1 VQGKDHLKVWLRR
14 HISYANVVAT
24 LALFAAVAGTSYA
37 ALRIGSRE
45 ITNNSVRS
53 VDIRN
58 NGILSKDVRDRGLRG
73 RDVSRNGLGGG
84 AIKESALGRVPDA
97 AQLDGRPAFEY
108 RLRCPPGTVS
118 KAGVCIESS
127 PRSPVPFPSAIG
139 TCSDAGR
146 RLPDYAVLKRT
157 GEENGPLSPTPEW
170 TSSVY
175 EGAPG
180 ELKVVLVTSNGGEDF
195 GPALTP
201 TTRPFR
207 CMALPSN

>member
-1 VQGKDHLKVWLRR
+1 MKNWLRQR
-14 HISYANVVAT
+14 ITYANVVAT
-24 LALFAAVAGTSYA
+24 LALFVAIGGSSYA
-37 ALRIGSRE
+37 ALRIGSRD
-45 ITNNSVRS
+45 IVNNSVRG

-58 NGILSKDVRDRGLRG
+58 SAIGSRDIRNRSVRARDVG
-73 RDVSRNGLGGG
+73 RDALGGG
-84 AIKESALGRVPDA
+84 VINESTLGRVPDA
-97 AQLDGRPAFEY
+97 ALLEGTPAFAFKV
-108 RLRCPPGTVS
+108 RCPASTIS
-118 KAGVCIESS
+118 KAGVCVEAQARA
-127 PRSPVPFPSAIG
+127 PLPFPSAIG
-139 TCSDAGR
+139 ACSNAGR
-146 RLPDYAVLKRT
+146 QLPDYAVLART

>member
-1 VQGKDHLKVWLRR
+1 MKDWVRQR
-14 HISYANVVAT
+14 ITYANVVAT
-24 LALFAAVAGTSYA
+24 LALFVAIGGSSYA
-37 ALRIGSRE
+37 ALRVGSRD
-45 ITNNSVRS
+45 IVNNSVRG
-53 VDIRN
+53 VDVRN
-58 NGILSKDVRDRGLRG
+58 NAIGSRDLRNRGVRAHDVG
-73 RDVSRNGLGGG
+73 RDALGGG
-84 AIKESALGRVPDA
+84 VIKESRLGRVPDTSL
-97 AQLDGRPAFEY
+97 LDGKPGFDY
-108 RLRCPPGTVS
+108 RVRCPSGTIS
-118 KAGVCIESS
+118 KAGVCVEAAAR
-127 PRSPVPFPSAIG
+127 PAVPFPSAIG
-139 TCSDAGR
+139 TCSDDGR
-146 RLPDYAVLKRT
+146 QLPDYAVLKRT